1 MDSRGPREDIIPTMA
16 LMQAGLV
23 FCFFCFRRKSDVVF
37 RSFGVMC
44 LGLLPSLQHLPDD
57 AAPGSRVAV
66 GSIFTTA
73 TVVSITVLY
82 NFEQAAQRRFTSP
95 GGRRNAAP
103 EEPEGHPLLE
113 WARGAARL
121 FDAGAAQE

>member
-23 FCFFCFRRKSDVVF
+23 FCFFCFRRKSEVVF

-44 LGLLPSLQHLPDD
+44 LGLLPSLQHLPD

-103 EEPEGHPLLE
+103 EPEGHLFE